1 MTTQPLSATEQAR
14 LDATNLRAAIHDG
27 LAAAGWSFGYRTIAD
42 IVVNLPALQ
51 RLTQQTAEVARLRE
65 TVARV
70 QALADELVTRYPDA
84 PPELQAILR
93 AVAADIR
100 ATITDARRGTR

>member
-1 MTTQPLSATEQAR
+1 MTALPLSAAEQAR

-51 RLTQQTAEVARLRE
+51 RLTQQAAEAARLRE
-65 TVARV
+65 TVERV
-70 QALADELVTRYPDA
+70 QALADEHTACCQFVAVGVLRDAVTGT
-84 PPELQAILR
+84 PEENR
-93 AVAADIR
+93 
-100 ATITDARRGTR
+100 